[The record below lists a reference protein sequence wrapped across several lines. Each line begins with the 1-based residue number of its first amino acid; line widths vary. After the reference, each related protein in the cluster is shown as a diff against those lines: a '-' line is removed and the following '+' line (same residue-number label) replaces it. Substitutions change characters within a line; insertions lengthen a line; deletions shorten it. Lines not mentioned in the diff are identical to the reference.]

1 MLVTWWLLPSV
12 LVLPPSL
19 AVTLTYLPISPS
31 PAMRKGAESTLW
43 ERIENTMKWKELE
56 NYKLETLLL
65 SQYRFLVLSPHLNH
79 FRPVEANANK
89 FPDINKS
96 RNRIPSFFYQ
106 ILPGNDGGNPCE
118 DDRSDT
124 SVSDPW
130 ERCLDSGLK
139 LGVGRES
146 RGELLLLS
154 TCLSL
159 TQPFQPH
166 LFLSF
171 TTCRNQILLELQMI
185 PNNV

>member
-1 MLVTWWLLPSV
+1 M
-12 LVLPPSL
+12 
-19 AVTLTYLPISPS
+19 
-31 PAMRKGAESTLW
+31 
-43 ERIENTMKWKELE
+43 ERTRELQTRNTF
-56 NYKLETLLL
+56 L
-65 SQYRFLVLSPHLNH
+65 SHYRFLVLSPHLNH

-146 RGELLLLS
+146 WRGIVVVIN
-154 TCLSL
+154 LSL
-159 TQPFQPH
+159 SQPFQPH
-166 LFLSF
+166 LFLLF

>member
-1 MLVTWWLLPSV
+1 MVATISSC
-12 LVLPPSL
+12 PPSFISRHTDIF
-19 AVTLTYLPISPS
+19 AHQSLT
-31 PAMRKGAESTLW
+31 GNE
-43 ERIENTMKWKELE
+43 ERCRVNALGKNRNTMKWKELE
-56 NYKLETLLL
+56 NFKLQTLLL

-79 FRPVEANANK
+79 FRPVEATANK

-146 RGELLLLS
+146 KGELLLLS
-154 TCLSL
+154 TCLS
-159 TQPFQPH
+159 H
-166 LFLSF
+166 
-171 TTCRNQILLELQMI
+171 TTLPTPSLLI
-185 PNNV
+185 IHNI

>member
-1 MLVTWWLLPSV
+1 MHICLIFFLILYYILYYIGWKFLFFSLSLTLV
-12 LVLPPSL
+12 
-19 AVTLTYLPISPS
+19 
-31 PAMRKGAESTLW
+31 
-43 ERIENTMKWKELE
+43 WK
-56 NYKLETLLL
+56 T
-65 SQYRFLVLSPHLNH
+65 SFLVLSPHLNH

-146 RGELLLLS
+146 GGELLLLS
-154 TCLSL
+154 TCLSHNPSNPISSYHS
-159 TQPFQPH
+159 QHVRIRFY
-166 LFLSF
+166 
-171 TTCRNQILLELQMI
+171 
-185 PNNV
+185 